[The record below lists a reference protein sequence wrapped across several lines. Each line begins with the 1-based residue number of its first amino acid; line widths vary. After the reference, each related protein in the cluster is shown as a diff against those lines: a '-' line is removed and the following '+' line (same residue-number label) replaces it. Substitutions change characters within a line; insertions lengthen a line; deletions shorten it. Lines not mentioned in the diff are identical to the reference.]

1 MPKSASN
8 IAADLDGFMKQK
20 SVSVMTMPWAQLY
33 AVSERERIKE
43 GFQKDLADALRNHN
57 LIIAYGINAVV
68 IHRDSNFGPQDWKK

>member
-1 MPKSASN
+1 
-8 IAADLDGFMKQK
+8 
-20 SVSVMTMPWAQLY
+20 MPWAQLY